1 MKSIVKGND
10 FTMRI
15 PVVKMVE
22 GEKVAFPLPACTDVE
37 VRLTGAYKRIALDYE
52 VDVEEDNVLLAHV
65 TATQLS
71 LGTFALEVKG
81 KLFGAA
87 WRSNEYEQIRI
98 VDNNAKG
105 DTVFTPDEGED
116 SVEMDTAVV
125 VLPPDKVVSQL
136 VEDVT
141 AAVHLAQQAKADTEA
156 TDSTVQANE
165 EVRKANETAR
175 QTAEDARQQAETARQ
190 TAETARQ
197 EQETAREQAETTR
210 QEQEAK
216 RESDTA
222 AAIAAAHVSVAYDP
236 DKASIVITT
245 GEE

>member
-37 VRLTGAYKRIALDYE
+37 VRITNSYRRTNLEFT
-52 VDVEEDNVLLAHV
+52 VDTAEDNVILARV
-65 TATQLS
+65 EGDQLS
-71 LGTFALEVKG
+71 LGTYALEVRG
-81 KLFGAA
+81 KIFGTD

-98 VDNNAKG
+98 VDNNASG

-125 VLPPDKVVSQL
+125 VLPPTAELSQL
-136 VEDVT
+136 ISDTYT
-141 AAVHLAQQAKADTEA
+141 ALDTAKA
-156 TDSTVQANE
+156 TDETLKANE
-165 EVRKANETAR
+165 EGRVESEESRQANETAR
-175 QTAEDARQQAETARQ
+175 QSAENQRANTEALRIENENARIAAENQREEAEAR
-190 TAETARQ
+190 
-197 EQETAREQAETTR
+197 
-210 QEQEAK
+210 

-222 AAIAAAHVSVAYDP
+222 EAIRKAHVSVSYNAET
-236 DKASIVITT
+236 ASIDITT
-245 GEE
+245 GE